1 MVLGWRQRAFN
12 KGDGRDYRRPHSL
25 TKKLNH
31 ERQEWEEKRRG
42 GNLAG
47 KDKGKEKES
56 SHQPINSNQV
66 PPPVAC
72 AQTGKI
78 KQAIEH
84 IYQVI

>member
-1 MVLGWRQRAFN
+1 MAGDKEPSTKEMVGTT
-12 KGDGRDYRRPHSL
+12 DDHTHSL
-25 TKKLNH
+25 RNSTMRGRNGRKK
-31 ERQEWEEKRRG
+31 G
-42 GNLAG
+42 GVVTLPG
-47 KDKGKEKES
+47 RIKES

>member
-1 MVLGWRQRAFN
+1 MAGDKEPSTKEMVGTT
-12 KGDGRDYRRPHSL
+12 DDHSL

-42 GNLAG
+42 GNLAR

-56 SHQPINSNQV
+56 SHQPINPNQV

-72 AQTGKI
+72 AQTGKLN
-78 KQAIEH
+78 KL
-84 IYQVI
+84 